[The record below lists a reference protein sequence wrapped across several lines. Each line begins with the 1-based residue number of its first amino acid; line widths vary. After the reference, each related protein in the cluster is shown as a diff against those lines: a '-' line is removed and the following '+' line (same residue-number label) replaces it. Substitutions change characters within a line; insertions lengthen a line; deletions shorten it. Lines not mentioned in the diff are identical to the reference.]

1 MNVPYSLHS
10 ISVKQGDIV
19 SKGNITGPH
28 LHWSTYLYGTSV
40 NPELFVRNEY

>member
-19 SKGNITGPH
+19 SKGNITG

-40 NPELFVRNEY
+40 NSELFVGNEY